1 MKAFTYKTW
10 LIIAVALMSSCES
23 YLVNGE
29 LDGFWQVQSIENK
42 LTDET
47 TDCEGDIYY
56 SFQRDLVLLT
66 YKSPHRPIGQIK
78 EHYIAYFAHQEDSIS
93 MTDFRIYLDKEATQ
107 APLHSLEKF
116 GLYDLFTT
124 FHIEQLTKEA
134 LTLSSDKACI
144 TMRKY

>member
-1 MKAFTYKTW
+1 MKAYIYKIW
-10 LIIAVALMSSCES
+10 IISVAALMSSCES
-23 YLVNGE
+23 YLANGY

-42 LTDET
+42 LTDEI
-47 TDCEGDIYY
+47 TDCEGNIYY

-66 YKSPHRPIGQIK
+66 YKSPHRPIGQAK
-78 EHYIAYFAHQEDSIS
+78 EHYIAYFTHQGDTIA
-93 MTDFRIYLDKEATQ
+93 MTDFRIYLDKEGTQ

-124 FHIEQLTKEA
+124 FYVEQLSKETM
-134 LTLSSDKACI
+134 TLSSEKARI